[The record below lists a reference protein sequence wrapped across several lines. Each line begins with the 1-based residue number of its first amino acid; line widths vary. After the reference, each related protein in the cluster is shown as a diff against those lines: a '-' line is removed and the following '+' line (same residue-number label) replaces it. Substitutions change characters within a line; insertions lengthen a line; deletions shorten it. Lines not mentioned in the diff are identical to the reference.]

1 MTRKPTL
8 NCLPSWVLLPMLP
21 APTSLQV
28 ICPVHPI
35 LRGLPSF
42 TFSWAPQ
49 PASLPVSD
57 GKLFI
62 TLPFLVCSLSVW
74 THGFVCGWYS
84 WCWTCGLSCS
94 RRGIDDLPG
103 NLSHNPGS
111 SPNKQGP
118 AQSSLLL
125 SSFKTYTVIKQSH
138 SWTCRISAEL

>member
-1 MTRKPTL
+1 MSYRAHVFHQPTLVMTRKPTS
-8 NCLPSWVLLPMLP
+8 NCLPFWVLLPVLP

-28 ICPVHPI
+28 IRPVHSI

-42 TFSWAPQ
+42 AFSWAPQ

-62 TLPFLVCSLSVW
+62 TLPFLVRSLSVW
-74 THGFVCGWYS
+74 THGSVCGWYS

-94 RRGIDDLPG
+94 RSGIDDLPG

-111 SPNKQGP
+111 SPVSRVQLSQ
-118 AQSSLLL
+118 ASCSLHL
-125 SSFKTYTVIKQSH
+125 KPIQ
-138 SWTCRISAEL
+138 